1 MSQIMPA
8 PRAAPVIIATIT
20 IASSEMVSTSLHAG
34 TTTTPHPAEQ
44 SHRLRGTRCSGYPLL
59 FNCNGS
65 QQRVKM
71 SRERK
76 WKGVGG
82 RRTEKRLQKRAN
94 CPAGR
99 NRQGRRVVRERRQSL
114 YVHKRLCRT
123 CLVPRLNTR
132 SPRAFQNLKAF
143 LQLQARAL
151 SASCCVDRTGQILR
165 KLLVLLNRL
174 VQPCHKPSNL
184 VGLSTDGSI
193 PFPSERQCSK
203 PLTGLQEKKPYLAP
217 PSVSSIELMR
227 LSANCSTF
235 SC

>member
-20 IASSEMVSTSLHAG
+20 IASSELLSTSLHAG
-34 TTTTPHPAEQ
+34 TTTTPTPRRTEPSPPGH
-44 SHRLRGTRCSGYPLL
+44 PLL
-59 FNCNGS
+59 GVPVALQLQRVTATGH

-82 RRTEKRLQKRAN
+82 RRTERRLQKRAN

-99 NRQGRRVVRERRQSL
+99 NRQGRRVIRERRQSL

-132 SPRAFQNLKAF
+132 SPRAFQNLKAY
-143 LQLQARAL
+143 LLLQARAL
-151 SASCCVDRTGQILR
+151 STSCCVDRTGQILR

-193 PFPSERQCSK
+193 PFPSVRQCSK

-227 LSANCSTF
+227 LSA
-235 SC
+235 

>member
-59 FNCNGS
+59 GVPVALQLQRVTATGH
-65 QQRVKM
+65 QQQVKM

-82 RRTEKRLQKRAN
+82 RRTERRLQKRAN

-99 NRQGRRVVRERRQSL
+99 NR
-114 YVHKRLCRT
+114 
-123 CLVPRLNTR
+123 
-132 SPRAFQNLKAF
+132 
-143 LQLQARAL
+143 
-151 SASCCVDRTGQILR
+151 
-165 KLLVLLNRL
+165 
-174 VQPCHKPSNL
+174 
-184 VGLSTDGSI
+184 
-193 PFPSERQCSK
+193 
-203 PLTGLQEKKPYLAP
+203 
-217 PSVSSIELMR
+217 
-227 LSANCSTF
+227 
-235 SC
+235 